1 MSAFMM
7 LVDAVAATGSPV
19 AKVMA
24 AAHPTTAPVSTS
36 PLLGLVSALAWP
48 IVALAI
54 GMAFR
59 KPFSAFMAAVGGR
72 ITKLSVFKIELELV
86 PAVTATATPL
96 LESIKAATSGAE
108 IADSSQMMLD
118 QIELRTPADFATI
131 QLGGGDE
138 WLTSRLFIA
147 AMMLE
152 RMRSVR
158 ALVFV
163 EPGTNTG
170 QRFVAIAAPGQ
181 LRWVLA
187 QHYPWLEAAWLR
199 AALEAAWPRAALG
212 AAWPRAAGE
221 EFSGDLDPEQLP
233 NKSMVTS
240 DSGAI
245 DPWSARQLVS
255 NFIQSLQKDTPNGP
269 KVAADWVS
277 FERGVSERASWVTR
291 ALLEALL
298 PPAAFDAWTN
308 ELRDAPREKLTRA
321 VLRRPT
327 DFVALVDDERKFVR
341 LVNRKALLEEMAT
354 SFGAERDA

>member
-1 MSAFMM
+1 MSAFIM
-7 LVDAVAATGSPV
+7 LIDAAVATGSPV
-19 AKVMA
+19 ANVMA
-24 AAHPTTAPVSTS
+24 AAHPNTAPVSTS

-163 EPGTNTG
+163 EYGTNTG

-181 LRWVLA
+181 LRWALA
-187 QHYPWLEAAWLR
+187 QHHPWLEAAWLR
-199 AALEAAWPRAALG
+199 AAGEVFSANVDPKALN
-212 AAWPRAAGE
+212 
-221 EFSGDLDPEQLP
+221 
-233 NKSMVTS
+233 NKSKVTS

-321 VLRRPT
+321 VLRRPI